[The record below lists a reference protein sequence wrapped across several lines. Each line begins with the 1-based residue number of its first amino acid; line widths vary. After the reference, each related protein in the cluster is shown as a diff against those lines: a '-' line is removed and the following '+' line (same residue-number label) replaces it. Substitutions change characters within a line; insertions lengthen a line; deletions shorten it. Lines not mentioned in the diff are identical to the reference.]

1 VTTVGTLSFRSK
13 RFAVALAGLML
24 LLAAASSAY
33 AQTTV
38 TATWDRNTDALTA
51 GYRVY
56 YGTSSGTYQWSLDVG
71 NQVNAPINLSPGS
84 TYYFAVRAYDVA
96 YQYGP
101 YSAEATINLTSG
113 PAPTAQITATMQS
126 ATSALV
132 TWQTANATSA
142 SINGTAVGLTGS
154 TAVAVS
160 AQTTFTITARA
171 ADGRTA
177 TASATVT
184 PNTAPPTA
192 QITAALQGNGTALV
206 NWQTTNAVSASINGV
221 SVAPSGSQ
229 SVSVSGTTT
238 FTITAVGATGAT
250 ATASATVTVPT
261 AAAPGVPRAMAASV
275 SGSRVTL
282 NWQPPTTGGAPTHY
296 LLAVGTS
303 AGASN
308 VVSGYNVGNT
318 LRVSGDLPRG
328 TYYAH
333 VRAVNGAGM
342 SLSSNSAW
350 FKIGRKLATPTG
362 FNVQWSGTAATLS
375 WTAPAADA
383 SEDVPTGYVLEAGTA
398 PGLSNAATVRVG
410 NVTSFTTDVS
420 RGIYYVRVRA
430 ENQYGDSDPS
440 QELEVRAPGGP
451 QAPSRLVDVGS
462 GATVDLRWNA
472 SAGGSAATGYV
483 IEAGSAP
490 GLADLASLQVGNV
503 IRFVTNAPPGTY
515 YVRVRGINARG
526 PSAASNE
533 IVVRR

>member
-1 VTTVGTLSFRSK
+1 VTTVGNLLFRSNLS
-13 RFAVALAGLML
+13 AVALAGLL
-24 LLAAASSAY
+24 VLSVVSSAS

-56 YGTSSGTYQWSLDVG
+56 YGTSSGTYQWSVDVG
-71 NQVNAPINLSPGS
+71 NQVSAPINLSPGS
-84 TYYFAVRAYDVA
+84 SYYFAVRAYDVA

-101 YSAEATINLTSG
+101 YSTEATINLTS
-113 PAPTAQITATMQS
+113 PAPAAQITATMQS
-126 ATSALV
+126 ATSAMV
-132 TWQTANATSA
+132 TWQTANAATA

-160 AQTTFTITARA
+160 AQTTFTLTARA

-192 QITAALQGNGTALV
+192 QITAVLQGNGTALV
-206 NWQTTNAVSASINGV
+206 SWQTTNAVNASINGV
-221 SVAPSGSQ
+221 SVGPSGSQ
-229 SVSVSGTTT
+229 SVAVSATTT

-261 AAAPGVPRAMAASV
+261 VTAPGVPRSMTASV
-275 SGSRVTL
+275 SGSQVTL
-282 NWQPPTTGGAPTHY
+282 NWQPPATGGAPTHY

-333 VRAVNGAGM
+333 VRAVNAAGQ
-342 SLSSNSAW
+342 SLSSNSAR
-350 FKIGRKLATPTG
+350 FKIGRRLATPTG

-420 RGIYYVRVRA
+420 TGTFFVRVRA
-430 ENQYGDSDPS
+430 ENPYGESDPS
-440 QELEVRAPGGP
+440 EELEVRAPGSP
-451 QAPSRLVDVGS
+451 QPPSGLIDVGS
-462 GATVDLRWNA
+462 NATVDLRWNP
-472 SAGGSAATGYV
+472 SRGGYAATGYI

-490 GLADLASLQVGNV
+490 GRADLAILHVGNV
-503 IRFVTNAPPGTY
+503 TRFVTNAPPGTY

-526 PSAASNE
+526 ASAASNE
-533 IVVRR
+533 FVVRR